1 MEMYFS
7 STSFCNTSF
16 FAIVKQ
22 GKLNLLIATFKRK
35 IATLSTASWKF
46 PRNIHSGFR
55 DQFHVTFH
63 QPSAHNFAKA
73 KKTDT
78 MCPLIL
84 WIKQITELLVLLK
97 SLRSRGHLI

>member
-7 STSFCNTSF
+7 SISFLQHEF

-22 GKLNLLIATFKRK
+22 RKLNLLIATFRK
-35 IATLSTASWKF
+35 KLQLATASWKF
-46 PRNIHSGFR
+46 LRNFPSGFR